1 MEMIATDR
9 RASDEVGRDEVRVCV
24 RDEGLGCDALETPI
38 DTRVSAGHGPY
49 VVAAAAATPGETDRL
64 DHHDKPAHPT
74 LREEDGAEE
83 MDDETGGCADAAHA
97 AAETFAAWV
106 TRRID
111 LLLGLAFLGVALWL
125 RAVVLIGA
133 RRSSP
138 LARDEHAWRWVLFV
152 ACVFLGRYLARSLVS
167 FAVFV
172 LDRYVR
178 ACSDDAD
185 FLNATLY
192 YLTVLRAEIKT
203 FLIVLGITVSWST
216 LMRPVRQISEEAFA
230 NAARGLTCACAALFF
245 RVTHRWIIKT
255 LTSRLHSSTFWE
267 QLHSTVRQ
275 ENILKKLAGPP
286 IRPRPRGHAKTRA
299 RRAHARATTR
309 GREKHRREDAET
321 ETKEVAS
328 GVGSQNTH
336 TPGVRTVRSFEHLVD
351 RVASAMGRGR
361 GGEGEGVCGSG
372 TSPGRPA
379 AVAETSPTTSDAVD
393 GARLSLG
400 VDSPSDADSPRDR
413 SSDGEHAAFD
423 APISAA
429 AAAAAVGASEG
440 AREAKTNVSLAVINA
455 AVRHVRRGTFSLPF
469 RVTTRGIGALKGRGK
484 SKHRSSQE
492 AGSAARGG
500 GGGASLDPRQK
511 RSKKKGGSFHNA
523 GALHGDATTVE
534 QEADAAATMM
544 FHHLRR
550 AGQPFV
556 TPDAVADFVEADKV
570 EEAFLLIGGA
580 DSGVRALAEANISAA
595 MRKVY
600 LEREALG
607 KTLSDTSNLVN
618 NVGVLIAVVLGTVT
632 LFISLGVFRVD
643 VASLWLVTSSALLA
657 FAFVF
662 GTTAATMFR
671 TLVMIFV
678 TNPFGVGD
686 WIRINE
692 QIVRVTELG
701 LNFFVVVNFWG
712 EVIFLPASQVL
723 DARIFNLS
731 RSPPLWMNTAFD
743 VDIGVSAADID
754 HIQTVMSA
762 HVDSDGTNYVPGS
775 FSIGCRDM
783 HDPFK
788 VRVTCFY
795 QLAFNASELD
805 RKFKVNSRFLLA
817 LQIALMD
824 INFTFTGTDGS
835 IFKCEERLVGPTNAH
850 TSRRASRVLAAGRHA
865 SDAHAGGGVAES
877 RRVSFSH
884 GARAPDGAGSD
895 VAREILRGV
904 DGSSSSVAPIGF
916 PTGPPAPPIDA
927 PARDAPPISRPPE
940 RHDSIGDLRAAG
952 FASDGAAKIIIP
964 ETTPASRGVDG
975 TAASAGAHFPVQHE
989 NDVLGEGVHVP
1000 GIGVVLPEKEHGMR
1014 FRGRYRIPG
1023 RIRHYSGQLR
1033 DMREIVTFD
1042 AHEGQFDD

>member
-1 MEMIATDR
+1 M
-9 RASDEVGRDEVRVCV
+9 
-24 RDEGLGCDALETPI
+24 
-38 DTRVSAGHGPY
+38 
-49 VVAAAAATPGETDRL
+49 
-64 DHHDKPAHPT
+64 
-74 LREEDGAEE
+74 
-83 MDDETGGCADAAHA
+83 
-97 AAETFAAWV
+97 
-106 TRRID
+106 
-111 LLLGLAFLGVALWL
+111 
-125 RAVVLIGA
+125 
-133 RRSSP
+133 
-138 LARDEHAWRWVLFV
+138 
-152 ACVFLGRYLARSLVS
+152 
-167 FAVFV
+167 
-172 LDRYVR
+172 
-178 ACSDDAD
+178 
-185 FLNATLY
+185 
-192 YLTVLRAEIKT
+192 
-203 FLIVLGITVSWST
+203 
-216 LMRPVRQISEEAFA
+216 
-230 NAARGLTCACAALFF
+230 
-245 RVTHRWIIKT
+245 
-255 LTSRLHSSTFWE
+255 
-267 QLHSTVRQ
+267 
-275 ENILKKLAGPP
+275 
-286 IRPRPRGHAKTRA
+286 
-299 RRAHARATTR
+299 
-309 GREKHRREDAET
+309 
-321 ETKEVAS
+321 
-328 GVGSQNTH
+328 
-336 TPGVRTVRSFEHLVD
+336 
-351 RVASAMGRGR
+351 
-361 GGEGEGVCGSG
+361 
-372 TSPGRPA
+372 
-379 AVAETSPTTSDAVD
+379 D

-440 AREAKTNVSLAVINA
+440 ARARRRRTSPLAVINA

-492 AGSAARGG
+492 AGSAAGG
-500 GGGASLDPRQK
+500 GGGGSSLDPRQK
-511 RSKKKGGSFHNA
+511 RSAKNASGKGGTFHNA

-595 MRKVY
+595 MRVVY

-671 TLVMIFV
+671 TLIMIFV

-762 HVDSDGTNYVPGS
+762 HVDFGRHQLRPGILLHRMPRHARPVQGARHVLLPARVQRQRTRPQIQGQLEVPPRAPDCAHGHQLYLHGNGRLH
-775 FSIGCRDM
+775 FQ
-783 HDPFK
+783 
-788 VRVTCFY
+788 VRGATRRTDER
-795 QLAFNASELD
+795 AH
-805 RKFKVNSRFLLA
+805 
-817 LQIALMD
+817 LQA
-824 INFTFTGTDGS
+824 
-835 IFKCEERLVGPTNAH
+835 RVPRPR
-850 TSRRASRVLAAGRHA
+850 RRATRLRRTRR
-865 SDAHAGGGVAES
+865 GVAES

-895 VAREILRGV
+895 VARGDSPRRRRFVFGASRRSDSRRVRRRLR
-904 DGSSSSVAPIGF
+904 STRACARR
-916 PTGPPAPPIDA
+916 TAHLA
-927 PARDAPPISRPPE
+927 PARTTRFDRRSSP
-940 RHDSIGDLRAAG
+940 AG
-952 FASDGAAKIIIP
+952 FASDGAAKIIIA
-964 ETTPASRGVDG
+964 ETIPASMGVDG
-975 TAASAGAHFPVQHE
+975 TAASAGAHLPRSARMMSSVRVSTFRGSGRPSR
-989 NDVLGEGVHVP
+989 EGSRYVVP
-1000 GIGVVLPEKEHGMR
+1000 GEVSHPRPDLAFTRGCFATCAKSSRSTRTRDSSTIESRETKTRGVRGMR
-1014 FRGRYRIPG
+1014 GVRVRAYRARFACVVP
-1023 RIRHYSGQLR
+1023 
-1033 DMREIVTFD
+1033 
-1042 AHEGQFDD
+1042 

>member
-1 MEMIATDR
+1 M
-9 RASDEVGRDEVRVCV
+9 
-24 RDEGLGCDALETPI
+24 
-38 DTRVSAGHGPY
+38 
-49 VVAAAAATPGETDRL
+49 
-64 DHHDKPAHPT
+64 
-74 LREEDGAEE
+74 
-83 MDDETGGCADAAHA
+83 
-97 AAETFAAWV
+97 
-106 TRRID
+106 
-111 LLLGLAFLGVALWL
+111 
-125 RAVVLIGA
+125 
-133 RRSSP
+133 
-138 LARDEHAWRWVLFV
+138 
-152 ACVFLGRYLARSLVS
+152 
-167 FAVFV
+167 
-172 LDRYVR
+172 
-178 ACSDDAD
+178 
-185 FLNATLY
+185 
-192 YLTVLRAEIKT
+192 
-203 FLIVLGITVSWST
+203 
-216 LMRPVRQISEEAFA
+216 
-230 NAARGLTCACAALFF
+230 
-245 RVTHRWIIKT
+245 
-255 LTSRLHSSTFWE
+255 
-267 QLHSTVRQ
+267 
-275 ENILKKLAGPP
+275 
-286 IRPRPRGHAKTRA
+286 
-299 RRAHARATTR
+299 
-309 GREKHRREDAET
+309 
-321 ETKEVAS
+321 
-328 GVGSQNTH
+328 
-336 TPGVRTVRSFEHLVD
+336 
-351 RVASAMGRGR
+351 
-361 GGEGEGVCGSG
+361 
-372 TSPGRPA
+372 
-379 AVAETSPTTSDAVD
+379 
-393 GARLSLG
+393 
-400 VDSPSDADSPRDR
+400 
-413 SSDGEHAAFD
+413 
-423 APISAA
+423 
-429 AAAAAVGASEG
+429 
-440 AREAKTNVSLAVINA
+440 
-455 AVRHVRRGTFSLPF
+455 
-469 RVTTRGIGALKGRGK
+469 
-484 SKHRSSQE
+484 
-492 AGSAARGG
+492 
-500 GGGASLDPRQK
+500 
-511 RSKKKGGSFHNA
+511 
-523 GALHGDATTVE
+523 E

-671 TLVMIFV
+671 TLIMIFV

-865 SDAHAGGGVAES
+865 SDAHAGGAWPKADASPSATARSAGWREE
-877 RRVSFSH
+877 RRREGDSPRRRRFVFECRADRIPDGSAGASDRR
-884 GARAPDGAGSD
+884 ARARRTAH
-895 VAREILRGV
+895 L
-904 DGSSSSVAPIGF
+904 
-916 PTGPPAPPIDA
+916 A
-927 PARDAPPISRPPE
+927 PARTTRFDRRSSRGGI
-940 RHDSIGDLRAAG
+940 RVQ
-952 FASDGAAKIIIP
+952 DGAFQKIIIA
-964 ETTPASRGVDG
+964 ETIPVDG
-975 TAASAGAHFPVQHE
+975 
-989 NDVLGEGVHVP
+989 
-1000 GIGVVLPEKEHGMR
+1000 
-1014 FRGRYRIPG
+1014 RGRYG
-1023 RIRHYSGQLR
+1023 RQRR
-1033 DMREIVTFD
+1033 RAPPRAARE
-1042 AHEGQFDD
+1042 

>member
-1 MEMIATDR
+1 MGMIATDR

-24 RDEGLGCDALETPI
+24 RDEGLGRDALETPI

-49 VVAAAAATPGETDRL
+49 VVAAAAATLGETDRL
-64 DHHDKPAHPT
+64 HHHDKSAHPT
-74 LREEDGAEE
+74 LHEEDGAEE

-203 FLIVLGITVSWST
+203 FLLVLGITVSWST
-216 LMRPVRQISEEAFA
+216 LMRPVRQIGEEAFA
-230 NAARGLTCACAALFF
+230 NAARGLSCACVALFF
-245 RVTHRWIIKT
+245 RVMHQWIIKT

-309 GREKHRREDAET
+309 GRERPRREDAET
-321 ETKEVAS
+321 ETNEAAS
-328 GVGSQNTH
+328 GVDSQNTH
-336 TPGVRTVRSFEHLVD
+336 TSGMRTVRSFEHLVD

-361 GGEGEGVCGSG
+361 GGEGEGVSGSG

-379 AVAETSPTTSDAVD
+379 AVAEPTSSPPPPSSFDATTAETT
-393 GARLSLG
+393 R
-400 VDSPSDADSPRDR
+400 SDADSPRDR

-484 SKHRSSQE
+484 SKHRSPQE
-492 AGSAARGG
+492 VGSAAGG
-500 GGGASLDPRQK
+500 GEGGSSLDPRQK
-511 RSKKKGGSFHNA
+511 RSKKKGGTFHNA

-671 TLVMIFV
+671 TLIMIFV

-850 TSRRASRVLAAGRHA
+850 TSRRASRVLAAGRHG

-877 RRVSFSH
+877 RRVDGSP
-884 GARAPDGAGSD
+884 RGAGGP
-895 VAREILRGV
+895 VGN
-904 DGSSSSVAPIGF
+904 PIGA
-916 PTGPPAPPIDA
+916 TLEDEPPRPIDA
-927 PARDAPPISRPPE
+927 PARDVPTISRPPE
-940 RHDSIGDLRAAG
+940 RHESIGDLRAAG
-952 FASDGAAKIIIP
+952 FAAAGAAKIP
-964 ETTPASRGVDG
+964 ETIPASRGVDG
-975 TAASAGAHFPVQHE
+975 TAASAGAHFPVHE

-1000 GIGVVLPEKEHGMR
+1000 GIGVVLPEKDHGMR

>member
-1 MEMIATDR
+1 M
-9 RASDEVGRDEVRVCV
+9 
-24 RDEGLGCDALETPI
+24 
-38 DTRVSAGHGPY
+38 
-49 VVAAAAATPGETDRL
+49 
-64 DHHDKPAHPT
+64 
-74 LREEDGAEE
+74 
-83 MDDETGGCADAAHA
+83 
-97 AAETFAAWV
+97 
-106 TRRID
+106 
-111 LLLGLAFLGVALWL
+111 
-125 RAVVLIGA
+125 
-133 RRSSP
+133 
-138 LARDEHAWRWVLFV
+138 
-152 ACVFLGRYLARSLVS
+152 
-167 FAVFV
+167 
-172 LDRYVR
+172 
-178 ACSDDAD
+178 
-185 FLNATLY
+185 
-192 YLTVLRAEIKT
+192 
-203 FLIVLGITVSWST
+203 
-216 LMRPVRQISEEAFA
+216 
-230 NAARGLTCACAALFF
+230 
-245 RVTHRWIIKT
+245 
-255 LTSRLHSSTFWE
+255 
-267 QLHSTVRQ
+267 
-275 ENILKKLAGPP
+275 
-286 IRPRPRGHAKTRA
+286 
-299 RRAHARATTR
+299 
-309 GREKHRREDAET
+309 
-321 ETKEVAS
+321 
-328 GVGSQNTH
+328 
-336 TPGVRTVRSFEHLVD
+336 
-351 RVASAMGRGR
+351 
-361 GGEGEGVCGSG
+361 
-372 TSPGRPA
+372 
-379 AVAETSPTTSDAVD
+379 
-393 GARLSLG
+393 
-400 VDSPSDADSPRDR
+400 
-413 SSDGEHAAFD
+413 
-423 APISAA
+423 
-429 AAAAAVGASEG
+429 
-440 AREAKTNVSLAVINA
+440 
-455 AVRHVRRGTFSLPF
+455 
-469 RVTTRGIGALKGRGK
+469 
-484 SKHRSSQE
+484 
-492 AGSAARGG
+492 
-500 GGGASLDPRQK
+500 
-511 RSKKKGGSFHNA
+511 
-523 GALHGDATTVE
+523 E

-643 VASLWLVTSSALLA
+643 AASLWLVTSSALLA

-671 TLVMIFV
+671 TLIMIFV

-762 HVDSDGTNYVPGS
+762 HDSDGTNYAPGS

-824 INFTFTGTDGS
+824 INLYLHGTDGS

-850 TSRRASRVLAAGRHA
+850 TSRRASRVLAAAGDTPPTHTPGGRGRKPTRLLQPRRA
-865 SDAHAGGGVAES
+865 SAGWRGE
-877 RRVSFSH
+877 RR
-884 GARAPDGAGSD
+884 R
-895 VAREILRGV
+895 REILRARRFV
-904 DGSSSSVAPIGF
+904 FECRADRI

-952 FASDGAAKIIIP
+952 FASDGAAKIIIA
-964 ETTPASRGVDG
+964 ETIPASMGVDG
-975 TAASAGAHFPVQHE
+975 TAASAGAHLPAQRE

-1000 GIGVVLPEKEHGMR
+1000 GIGVVLPEKDHGVR

-1023 RIRHYSGQLR
+1023 RIRQILGAASRHARNRHVRRARGTVRRLR
-1033 DMREIVTFD
+1033 AERRRRAGCAGCARARAGVSSTLRVCSPVTRAFARRND
-1042 AHEGQFDD
+1042 VTGVLTRPTIFARAKRSVC

>member
-1 MEMIATDR
+1 MGMIVTDR

-24 RDEGLGCDALETPI
+24 RDEGLGRDALETPM

-49 VVAAAAATPGETDRL
+49 VVAAAAATLGETDRL
-64 DHHDKPAHPT
+64 HHHDKPAHPT

-203 FLIVLGITVSWST
+203 FLLVLGITVSWST
-216 LMRPVRQISEEAFA
+216 LMRPVRQIGEEAFA
-230 NAARGLTCACAALFF
+230 NAARGLTCACVALFF
-245 RVTHRWIIKT
+245 RVTHQWIIKT

-299 RRAHARATTR
+299 RRAHVRATR
-309 GREKHRREDAET
+309 GRSPSPRQRRGDAET
-321 ETKEVAS
+321 ETNEAAS
-328 GVGSQNTH
+328 GVGSQKTH
-336 TPGVRTVRSFEHLVD
+336 TSGMRTVRSFENLVD

-361 GGEGEGVCGSG
+361 GGGTSPGDVSGSG
-372 TSPGRPA
+372 ASPGRPA
-379 AVAETSPTTSDAVD
+379 AVAETSPPSSFDATTAETTTSDAE
-393 GARLSLG
+393 
-400 VDSPSDADSPRDR
+400 SPRDI

-469 RVTTRGIGALKGRGK
+469 RVTTRGIGALKGRGT

-492 AGSAARGG
+492 AGSAAGGCGG
-500 GGGASLDPRQK
+500 GSSLDPRQK
-511 RSKKKGGSFHNA
+511 RSAKNASGKGGTFHNA

-671 TLVMIFV
+671 TLIMIFV

-788 VRVTCFY
+788 VRVMCFY

-817 LQIALMD
+817 LQIAFMD

-850 TSRRASRVLAAGRHA
+850 TSRRASRVLAAGRHG

-904 DGSSSSVAPIGF
+904 DGSSRGAGGPVGNPIGATLEDE
-916 PTGPPAPPIDA
+916 PT
-927 PARDAPPISRPPE
+927 ISRSPE

-952 FASDGAAKIIIP
+952 FAA
-964 ETTPASRGVDG
+964 DG

-1000 GIGVVLPEKEHGMR
+1000 GIGYVLPEKDHGMR

-1033 DMREIVTFD
+1033 DMREVVTFD

>member
-1 MEMIATDR
+1 MGMIATDR

-216 LMRPVRQISEEAFA
+216 LMRPVRQIGEEAFA
-230 NAARGLTCACAALFF
+230 NAARGFTCACVALFF

-299 RRAHARATTR
+299 RRAHARDDAR
-309 GREKHRREDAET
+309 GRERPRREDAET
-321 ETKEVAS
+321 ETNEVAS

-361 GGEGEGVCGSG
+361 GGEGEGVSGSG

-492 AGSAARGG
+492 AGSAAGGG

-511 RSKKKGGSFHNA
+511 RSKK
-523 GALHGDATTVE
+523 
-534 QEADAAATMM
+534 
-544 FHHLRR
+544 R
-550 AGQPFV
+550 A
-556 TPDAVADFVEADKV
+556 
-570 EEAFLLIGGA
+570 
-580 DSGVRALAEANISAA
+580 VR
-595 MRKVY
+595 
-600 LEREALG
+600 
-607 KTLSDTSNLVN
+607 
-618 NVGVLIAVVLGTVT
+618 
-632 LFISLGVFRVD
+632 FITR
-643 VASLWLVTSSALLA
+643 
-657 FAFVF
+657 
-662 GTTAATMFR
+662 
-671 TLVMIFV
+671 
-678 TNPFGVGD
+678 
-686 WIRINE
+686 
-692 QIVRVTELG
+692 
-701 LNFFVVVNFWG
+701 
-712 EVIFLPASQVL
+712 
-723 DARIFNLS
+723 AR
-731 RSPPLWMNTAFD
+731 
-743 VDIGVSAADID
+743 
-754 HIQTVMSA
+754 
-762 HVDSDGTNYVPGS
+762 
-775 FSIGCRDM
+775 C
-783 HDPFK
+783 
-788 VRVTCFY
+788 
-795 QLAFNASELD
+795 
-805 RKFKVNSRFLLA
+805 
-817 LQIALMD
+817 
-824 INFTFTGTDGS
+824 TGT
-835 IFKCEERLVGPTNAH
+835 
-850 TSRRASRVLAAGRHA
+850 RRRWN
-865 SDAHAGGGVAES
+865 
-877 RRVSFSH
+877 RR
-884 GARAPDGAGSD
+884 RT
-895 VAREILRGV
+895 RR
-904 DGSSSSVAPIGF
+904 
-916 PTGPPAPPIDA
+916 
-927 PARDAPPISRPPE
+927 RR
-940 RHDSIGDLRAAG
+940 
-952 FASDGAAKIIIP
+952 
-964 ETTPASRGVDG
+964 
-975 TAASAGAHFPVQHE
+975 
-989 NDVLGEGVHVP
+989 
-1000 GIGVVLPEKEHGMR
+1000 
-1014 FRGRYRIPG
+1014 
-1023 RIRHYSGQLR
+1023 
-1033 DMREIVTFD
+1033 
-1042 AHEGQFDD
+1042 

>member
-1 MEMIATDR
+1 MIATDR

-24 RDEGLGCDALETPI
+24 RDEGLGRDALETPI

-49 VVAAAAATPGETDRL
+49 VVAAAAATLGETDRL
-64 DHHDKPAHPT
+64 HHHVKPAHPT

-138 LARDEHAWRWVLFV
+138 LARDEHAWRWVFFV

-203 FLIVLGITVSWST
+203 FLLVLGITVSWST
-216 LMRPVRQISEEAFA
+216 LMRPVRQIGEEAFA
-230 NAARGLTCACAALFF
+230 NAARGLSCACVALFF
-245 RVTHRWIIKT
+245 RVTHQWIIKT

-309 GREKHRREDAET
+309 GRERPKREDAET
-321 ETKEVAS
+321 ETNEAAS

-336 TPGVRTVRSFEHLVD
+336 TPGMRTVRSFEHLVD

-361 GGEGEGVCGSG
+361 GCEGEGVSGSG

-379 AVAETSPTTSDAVD
+379 AVAETTPTTSDAVD

-400 VDSPSDADSPRDR
+400 VDSPSDADSPRDT

-484 SKHRSSQE
+484 SKHRSPQE
-492 AGSAARGG
+492 VGSAAGG
-500 GGGASLDPRQK
+500 GGGGSSLDPRQK
-511 RSKKKGGSFHNA
+511 RSKKKGGTFHNA

-671 TLVMIFV
+671 TLIMIFV

-865 SDAHAGGGVAES
+865 SDVHAGGGVAES
-877 RRVSFSH
+877 RRVDGSP
-884 GARAPDGAGSD
+884 RGAGGP
-895 VAREILRGV
+895 VGN
-904 DGSSSSVAPIGF
+904 PIGA
-916 PTGPPAPPIDA
+916 TLEDEPPRSIDA
-927 PARDAPPISRPPE
+927 PARDVPTISRPPE

-952 FASDGAAKIIIP
+952 FAAAGAAKIP
-964 ETTPASRGVDG
+964 ETIPASRGVDG
-975 TAASAGAHFPVQHE
+975 TAASVGAHLPVQRE
-989 NDVLGEGVHVP
+989 TNTLGEGVHVP
-1000 GIGVVLPEKEHGMR
+1000 GIGYVLPEKEHGVR

-1042 AHEGQFDD
+1042 AHEGQFDE